1 MPKKRVN
8 INKALNLIAETIS
21 KCIKE
26 YTALVIPQPG
36 HFKPVNKLK
45 KQGIKGVSA
54 GLLK

>member
-1 MPKKRVN
+1 M
-8 INKALNLIAETIS
+8 AEIIS

-26 YTALVIPQPG
+26 YIALVIPQPG

-45 KQGIKGVSA
+45 KQGIKGISA